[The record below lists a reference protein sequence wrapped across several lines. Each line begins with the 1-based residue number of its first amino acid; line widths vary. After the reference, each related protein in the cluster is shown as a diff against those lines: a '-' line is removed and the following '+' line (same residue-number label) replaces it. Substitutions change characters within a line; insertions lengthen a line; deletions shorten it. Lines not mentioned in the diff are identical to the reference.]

1 MTLLVCWVAFP
12 LLLGVLAQGCGTLVE
27 RAAGNPLALGVRIPC
42 GVALMI
48 AVLDLATRATATAHL
63 AVAAVVAVSALGLA
77 VAPPWRWRWQRAHAG
92 ALAAAGIVFA
102 VYAAPVVLSGM
113 ATWTGYIKLDDTATW
128 LALVDRALSAGRTLA
143 GLPPSTYRD
152 VLSNYLTVGYPLGSF
167 LPMGIGHALLG
178 EDVAWLVNPWMA
190 FLAAVLALA
199 LHRIAALCLGG
210 ERDLAERGPGERG
223 RDGLSRDEH
232 GPGERHPDWRRD
244 RGKDRARGWQPV
256 AIAALAAQPALLYG
270 YYLWGG
276 IKELAGAMLIAAFAV
291 AAPAA
296 LTGERRVRALLPA
309 AVVLWA
315 LIAAQS
321 PGGLVWAGPGA
332 VLALALWALVA
343 TLGRR
348 ATAARAQPTG
358 EPARPSRTARTPA
371 GRRPRA
377 SFPLPVLGL
386 MLVVAAGGAYLVLRP
401 GGFVQRFRA
410 VLTGGKEL
418 GNLVKPLSA
427 EQIVG
432 IWPTGDFRF
441 APAALGVTH
450 VLIVVAALCAAAGF
464 ALAVRDGRR
473 ELVLYVLCA
482 LAGAVLVD
490 TLAAPW
496 LGAKALASASPAV
509 PLAALTA
516 VAVVWARRGAWIG
529 RIAGRPERAA
539 RRAAAASSHR
549 RPGPAFSG
557 PRLAGAAIVLA
568 AGAIAVGVVWSN
580 VLAYHDV
587 NLAPRIQFAELA
599 QIGERTAGQGPT
611 LMTEYQPYGARHF
624 LREAAPEAAS
634 ELREREDPLISG
646 ELLEKGESADVDQ
659 LQLPA
664 ILAYRTLVL
673 QRSPVGSRPPSP
685 YRLTFADR
693 FWEVWQRP
701 ARLRRAVVWHLPLG
715 DATHPGAVPGCAT
728 VTRLARRRGVAEL
741 LAEPVE
747 NPLVVGLTRSSHPAA
762 WAAQGAALAPSG
774 AGTARLTVAVRR
786 AGRYTV
792 WLGGSTRGPL
802 SIYLDDYR
810 VGTASQEI
818 QESGQYIPFG
828 ALTLRPGSYT
838 VVLRYGG
845 EQWRPGT
852 GGPPE
857 AVGPLVLRREGP
869 ADGGSVARR
878 QPTAGRATARQPS
891 SGQAIAREPLVA
903 VAPGDAHSLC
913 GRTLDWVEGVGA

>member
-27 RAAGNPLALGVRIPC
+27 RAAGRALSLGVRIPC

-48 AVLDLATRATATAHL
+48 AVLDLATRSTATAHL
-63 AVAAVVAVSALGLA
+63 AVTAVVAVSALGLA
-77 VAPPWRWRWQRAHAG
+77 LAPPWRWRWRRAHAG

-128 LALVDRALSAGRTLA
+128 LALVDRALSGGRTLA

-167 LPMGIGHALLG
+167 LPLGIGRALLG

-199 LHRIAALCLGG
+199 LHRIAALCLGA
-210 ERDLAERGPGERG
+210 ERDLGESAPEERDVGGRRGP
-223 RDGLSRDEH
+223 
-232 GPGERHPDWRRD
+232 D
-244 RGKDRARGWQPV
+244 RNRARGWQPV

-291 AAPAA
+291 AAPVA
-296 LTGERRVRALLPA
+296 LSGERPPAGARRVRALLPA

-321 PGGLVWAGPGA
+321 PGGLVWAGPGL

-343 TLGRR
+343 ALHRRTATGRPAR
-348 ATAARAQPTG
+348 GADGSPPPARAARTSADR
-358 EPARPSRTARTPA
+358 A
-371 GRRPRA
+371 PRA
-377 SFPLPVLGL
+377 SLPSPLVLAP
-386 MLVVAAGGAYLVLRP
+386 MLAVVAAGAYLVLRP
-401 GGFVQRFRA
+401 GGFVERFRG
-410 VLTGGKEL
+410 VLTGSDEL
-418 GNLVKPLSA
+418 GNLVKPLGV
-427 EQIVG
+427 EQVVG

-441 APAALGVTH
+441 APAALGATYA
-450 VLIVVAALCAAAGF
+450 LIDVAVLCAAAGF
-464 ALAVRDGRR
+464 VLALRAGRR

-482 LAGAVLVD
+482 LAGAALVD

-516 VAVVWARRGAWIG
+516 VALAWRRK
-529 RIAGRPERAA
+529 PSL
-539 RRAAAASSHR
+539 AAS
-549 RPGPAFSG
+549 A
-557 PRLAGAAIVLA
+557 LVLA

-587 NLAPRIQFAELA
+587 SLAPRTQFAELA
-599 QIGERTAGQGPT
+599 QIGERIAGQGPT

-624 LREAAPEAAS
+624 LREAAPEAAA

-646 ELLEKGESADVDQ
+646 ELLGKGESADIDQ
-659 LQLPA
+659 IQLPA
-664 ILAYRTLVL
+664 VLVYRTLVL

-701 ARLRRAVVWHLPLG
+701 ARLRRAVIWHLPLG
-715 DATHPGAVPGCAT
+715 DATHPGATPGCAT
-728 VTRLARRRGVAEL
+728 VTRLARRHGVAEL
-741 LAEPVE
+741 LAEPVDE
-747 NPLVVGLTRSSHPAA
+747 PARRGPR
-762 WAAQGAALAPSG
+762 AQLAPRGVGG
-774 AGTARLTVAVRR
+774 AGRSAGAVGRGYGARDREGATRRPLHGVARRVDARPALDLPRRPPPRNGLPGDPGAGPVHPVRR
-786 AGRYTV
+786 AHPATRKLHSRAALRGR
-792 WLGGSTRGPL
+792 
-802 SIYLDDYR
+802 
-810 VGTASQEI
+810 
-818 QESGQYIPFG
+818 
-828 ALTLRPGSYT
+828 
-838 VVLRYGG
+838 
-845 EQWRPGT
+845 
-852 GGPPE
+852 
-857 AVGPLVLRREGP
+857 
-869 ADGGSVARR
+869 
-878 QPTAGRATARQPS
+878 
-891 SGQAIAREPLVA
+891 A
-903 VAPGDAHSLC
+903 VAPRY
-913 GRTLDWVEGVGA
+913 GRSSGSDRPAGAAPRSAR

>member
-12 LLLGVLAQGCGTLVE
+12 LLLGAMAQGCGTLVE
-27 RAAGNPLALGVRIPC
+27 RAAGRALALGVRIPC

-48 AVLDLATRATATAHL
+48 AVLDLATRSTATAHL
-63 AVAAVVAVSALGLA
+63 AVTAVVAASALGLA
-77 VAPPWRWRWQRAHAG
+77 LAPPWRWHWRRAHTG

-102 VYAAPVVLSGM
+102 AYAAPVVLSGM

-167 LPMGIGHALLG
+167 LPLGIGHALLG

-199 LHRIAALCLGG
+199 LHRIAALCLGAECNPA
-210 ERDLAERGPGERG
+210 ERDVAE
-223 RDGLSRDEH
+223 
-232 GPGERHPDWRRD
+232 PDPAGHDAGGRRD
-244 RGKDRARGWQPV
+244 LGRNRTRGWQPV

-291 AAPAA
+291 AAPVA
-296 LTGERRVRALLPA
+296 LSGERRLRALLPA

-315 LIAAQS
+315 LVAAQS

-332 VLALALWALVA
+332 VLALALWALAAVLRRHA
-343 TLGRR
+343 AVRPVR
-348 ATAARAQPTG
+348 ATDGPAQP
-358 EPARPSRTARTPA
+358 PRTASAPDRRELRA
-371 GRRPRA
+371 G
-377 SFPLPVLGL
+377 LPSLPTLVP
-386 MLVVAAGGAYLVLRP
+386 MLVVATAGAYLVLRP
-401 GGFVQRFRA
+401 GGFVERFRA
-410 VLTGGKEL
+410 VLTGSNEL
-418 GNLVKPLSA
+418 GNLVKPLGV
-427 EQIVG
+427 EQVVG

-441 APAALGVTH
+441 APAALGVAH
-450 VLIVVAALCAAAGF
+450 VLIGVAVLCAVAGF
-464 ALAVRDGRR
+464 VLALRAGRR

-482 LAGAVLVD
+482 LAGAALVD
-490 TLAAPW
+490 ALAAPW

-509 PLAALTA
+509 PLVALTA
-516 VAVVWARRGAWIG
+516 VALAWEGRGSWIG
-529 RIAGRPERAA
+529 GMAGRPGRAA
-539 RRAAAASSHR
+539 RGAPAASTHR
-549 RPGPAFSG
+549 RSGHAFSG
-557 PRLAGAAIVLA
+557 PRLAGGAIVLA
-568 AGAIAVGVVWSN
+568 AGAVTVGIVWSN
-580 VLAYHDV
+580 VLAYHEA
-587 NLAPRIQFAELA
+587 NLAPRTQFAELA
-599 QIGERTAGQGPT
+599 QIGERIAGQGPT

-624 LREAAPEAAS
+624 LREAAPEAAA

-646 ELLEKGESADVDQ
+646 ELLEKGESADIDQ

-664 ILAYRTLVL
+664 VLVYRTLVL
-673 QRSPVGSRPPSP
+673 QRSPVASRPPSP

-701 ARLRRAVVWHLPLG
+701 ARLRRTVIWHLPLG
-715 DATHPGAVPGCAT
+715 DATHPGAIADCAT
-728 VTRLARRRGVAEL
+728 VTRLARRRGVDEL

-747 NPLVVGLTRSSHPAA
+747 NPLVVGLARSSHPAA
-762 WAAQGAALAPSG
+762 WAAQGEALAPSG
-774 AGTARLTVAVRR
+774 AGTARLAVQVLS

-802 SIYLDDYR
+802 SISLDGHL
-810 VGTASQEI
+810 VGSALQEI

-828 ALTLRPGSYT
+828 ALTLRPGRYT
-838 VVLRYGG
+838 VALRYGG
-845 EQWRPGT
+845 QQWRPGT

-857 AVGPLVLRREGP
+857 AIGPLVLRREG
-869 ADGGSVARR
+869 
-878 QPTAGRATARQPS
+878 QAGDEATARQPRVPPIA
-891 SGQAIAREPLVA
+891 GEAVAREPLIA
-903 VAPGDAHSLC
+903 LAPGDARSLC
-913 GRTLDWVEGVGA
+913 RRTLDWVEGVGA

>member
-27 RAAGNPLALGVRIPC
+27 RAAGRALSLGVRIPC

-48 AVLDLATRATATAHL
+48 AVLDLATRSTATAHL
-63 AVAAVVAVSALGLA
+63 AVTAVVAVSALGLA
-77 VAPPWRWRWQRAHAG
+77 LAPPWRWRWRRAHAG

-128 LALVDRALSAGRTLA
+128 LALVDRALSGGRTLA

-167 LPMGIGHALLG
+167 LPLGIGRALLG

-199 LHRIAALCLGG
+199 LQRIAALCLGT
-210 ERDLAERGPGERG
+210 
-223 RDGLSRDEH
+223 
-232 GPGERHPDWRRD
+232 
-244 RGKDRARGWQPV
+244 DRARGWQPV

-291 AAPAA
+291 AVPVA
-296 LTGERRVRALLPA
+296 LSGERPPTGARRVRALLPA
-309 AVVLWA
+309 VVVLWA

-321 PGGLVWAGPGA
+321 PGGLVWAGPGL
-332 VLALALWALVA
+332 VLALVLWALVA
-343 TLGRR
+343 VLRRR
-348 ATAARAQPTG
+348 AATRSA
-358 EPARPSRTARTPA
+358 RTADGSPPTARVA
-371 GRRPRA
+371 SASADRAPRA
-377 SFPLPVLGL
+377 RLPSPLALALVLA
-386 MLVVAAGGAYLVLRP
+386 VVAAGVYLVLRP
-401 GGFVQRFRA
+401 GGFVERFHG
-410 VLTGGKEL
+410 VLTGSNEL
-418 GNLVKPLSA
+418 GNLVKPLGVDQVA
-427 EQIVG
+427 G

-441 APAALGVTH
+441 APAALGATYA
-450 VLIVVAALCAAAGF
+450 LIAVAVLCAAVGF
-464 ALAVRDGRR
+464 VLALRAGRR

-482 LAGAVLVD
+482 LVGAALVD

-516 VAVVWARRGAWIG
+516 VAVAWK
-529 RIAGRPERAA
+529 RKP
-539 RRAAAASSHR
+539 
-549 RPGPAFSG
+549 P
-557 PRLAGAAIVLA
+557 LAGGAIVLA
-568 AGAIAVGVVWSN
+568 AGAIAAGVVWSN
-580 VLAYHDV
+580 VLAYHDA
-587 NLAPRIQFAELA
+587 NLAPRPQFAELA
-599 QIGERTAGQGPT
+599 QIGERIAAQGPT

-624 LREAAPEAAS
+624 LREAAPEAAA

-646 ELLEKGESADVDQ
+646 ELLGKGESADIDQ
-659 LQLPA
+659 IQLPA
-664 ILAYRTLVL
+664 VLVYRTLVL

-701 ARLRRAVVWHLPLG
+701 AHLVHTVVWHLPLG
-715 DATHPGAVPGCAT
+715 DTTHPGAVPDCAT
-728 VTRLARRRGVAEL
+728 VTRLARQRRVDEL

-747 NPLVVGLTRSSHPAA
+747 NPLVVSLARSSHPAM
-762 WAAQGAALAPSG
+762 WSAQGETLAPSG
-774 AGTARLTVAVRR
+774 NGTARLTVTVRR

-802 SIYLDDYR
+802 SIFLGGR
-810 VGTASQEI
+810 LLGTAFQEI
-818 QESGQYIPFG
+818 QESAQYIPFG
-828 ALTLRPGSYT
+828 ALTLQAGTHT
-838 VVLRYGG
+838 VMLRYGG
-845 EQWRPGT
+845 QQWRPGT

-857 AVGPLVLRREGP
+857 AIGPLVLRREGH
-869 ADGGSVARR
+869 ADGEARTR
-878 QPTAGRATARQPS
+878 QPPLDSEVVT
-891 SGQAIAREPLVA
+891 REPLITL
-903 VAPGDAHSLC
+903 APHDARALC
-913 GRTLDWVEGVGA
+913 GRTFDWVEGVGA

>member
-12 LLLGVLAQGCGTLVE
+12 LLLGAMAQGCGTLVE
-27 RAAGNPLALGVRIPC
+27 RAAGRSLVLGVRIPC

-48 AVLDLATRATATAHL
+48 AVLDLATRSTATAHL
-63 AVAAVVAVSALGLA
+63 AVTAVVAVSGLGLA
-77 VAPPWRWRWQRAHAG
+77 LAPPWRWRWRAGHAG

-102 VYAAPVVLSGM
+102 AYAAPVVLSGM

-199 LHRIAALCLGG
+199 LHRIAALCLGE
-210 ERDLAERGPGERG
+210 ERDLGG
-223 RDGLSRDEH
+223 RDLEGRDPGGRDLS
-232 GPGERHPDWRRD
+232 GEGDPSRKLDLSEAH
-244 RGKDRARGWQPV
+244 ARGWQPV

-309 AVVLWA
+309 AAVLWA
-315 LIAAQS
+315 LIATQS
-321 PGGLVWAGPGA
+321 PGGLVWAGPGV
-332 VLALALWALVA
+332 VLAFALWAPAAAL
-343 TLGRR
+343 RR
-348 ATAARAQPTG
+348 HAAAR
-358 EPARPSRTARTPA
+358 PARAANGSMQPPQTASGAAQSTRAASAPA
-371 GRRPRA
+371 GRGLRA
-377 SFPLPVLGL
+377 SLPSFPVPAL
-386 MLVVAAGGAYLVLRP
+386 MLAVVAAGAYLVLRP
-401 GGFVQRFRA
+401 GGFVERFRG
-410 VLTGGKEL
+410 VLTGSNEL
-418 GNLVKPLSA
+418 GNLVKPLGI
-427 EQIVG
+427 EQVVG

-441 APAALGVTH
+441 APAALGATH
-450 VLIVVAALCAAAGF
+450 VLIGVAVLCAAAGF
-464 ALAVRDGRR
+464 ALALRAGRR

-482 LAGAVLVD
+482 LAGAALVD
-490 TLAAPW
+490 VLAAPW

-516 VAVVWARRGAWIG
+516 VALAWDRRSSWTGE
-529 RIAGRPERAA
+529 IAGWPGRAA
-539 RRAAAASSHR
+539 RRAVGASSR
-549 RPGPAFSG
+549 WRPVHA
-557 PRLAGAAIVLA
+557 LAGPWLAGTAIVLA

-580 VLAYHDV
+580 VLAYHNV
-587 NLAPRIQFAELA
+587 NLAPGTQFAELA
-599 QIGERTAGQGPT
+599 QVGERIAGQGPT

-624 LREAAPEAAS
+624 LREAAPEAAA

-646 ELLEKGESADVDQ
+646 ELLEKGESADIDQ

-664 ILAYRTLVL
+664 VLVYRTLVL

-701 ARLRRAVVWHLPLG
+701 QRPPRPVVWHLPLG
-715 DATHPGAVPGCAT
+715 NATHPGAVPSCAT
-728 VTRLARRRGVAEL
+728 VTRLARRRGVDEL

-747 NPLVVGLTRSSHPAA
+747 NPLVVGLAQSSHPAA
-762 WAAQGAALAPSG
+762 WAAQGEALAPSG
-774 AGTARLTVAVRR
+774 AGTAHLTVQVPR

-802 SIYLDDYR
+802 SIYLAGQL
-810 VGTASQEI
+810 VGTAFQEI

-828 ALTLRPGSYT
+828 ALALQPGRYT
-838 VVLRYGG
+838 VALRYGG

-857 AVGPLVLRREGP
+857 PIGPLVLRREGRATGEAVTRQP
-869 ADGGSVARR
+869 PIDDEAVARE
-878 QPTAGRATARQPS
+878 S
-891 SGQAIAREPLVA
+891 LIAL
-903 VAPGDAHSLC
+903 APGDAHSLC
-913 GRTLDWVEGVGA
+913 GRTLDWVEGAGA